1 MASNPEDDFL
11 QYEPA
16 PEGAYRELGIG
27 ALQGMTSDLFG
38 SIPDAGAAV
47 TGLASKVDPR
57 LLAMSPTASALA
69 AADPAMQGVAAEYG
83 SEALA
88 SRFFPA
94 VPEGLEGYRDLGRLG
109 GGLTGAGEAITAR
122 GSRAL
127 LGGIQDFMQYLP
139 NVRPQA
145 VTPDGQVIPLPDD
158 ALPDTSVTEM
168 LASADTPGINPKYAK
183 DIKKAE
189 NIAAKRLEEG
199 EDPRKVFEETGFM
212 RINVDAR
219 PGREAGDA
227 PLETKMVFDIP
238 DNLTQI
244 NVGGLLPESV
254 ASKVSAGK
262 SGKEVMDAFAK
273 LKDPK
278 NYFVE
283 EFHRGGK
290 YGRSVKFKLKDV
302 MGEDHPLFDVFP
314 DLGNEID
321 FRIVEKLPKG
331 TGGHWDDSTNTIAIK
346 ADYLGDDR
354 YTSTLLVHELAH
366 VLQTRGDLPGGSSP
380 FLVKES
386 VSGNFWNSFMLDQST
401 DALAEPNNKNFKPF
415 EFFHELRSKADAK
428 VLENVVERARLNVK
442 NANPAAPDNLARMWP
457 GNLNS
462 TAPINLD
469 EMPYRDEVL
478 AEMRRLIREKEE
490 KAFKE
495 AEAYQALGIDI
506 FRGTDPETGSLRLG
520 PSAQGNYMRT
530 RGEFMARLQEA
541 YALATEG
548 KPVGERRKLF
558 PMDIPKDGARP
569 TADAPGGN
577 RGIAGTSLEE
587 FKQVR
592 PGYGDMVGTEL
603 KSYEPEGLVDVEG
616 LINVD
621 KIPEGLKK
629 KIERPSGPAAALA
642 PEALGESIGGQALI
656 PTMPNR
662 FFFPDLGNSEVQ
674 LRPSLNI
681 KGDPIPNAVDIEVLF
696 GRPRR
701 QGNASALMD
710 RLNDKADETG
720 TTLTLTPTPIPS
732 TGEETIDIEDL
743 VSFYKSKGYVY
754 VDPDPDI
761 PDLDREMIRYP
772 RKAEGGIVSMV
783 DVARSTGRGPKGV
796 ASLAPK
802 ARNMFR
808 PMVS

>member
-1 MASNPEDDFL
+1 
-11 QYEPA
+11 
-16 PEGAYRELGIG
+16 
-27 ALQGMTSDLFG
+27 
-38 SIPDAGAAV
+38 
-47 TGLASKVDPR
+47 
-57 LLAMSPTASALA
+57 
-69 AADPAMQGVAAEYG
+69 
-83 SEALA
+83 
-88 SRFFPA
+88 
-94 VPEGLEGYRDLGRLG
+94 
-109 GGLTGAGEAITAR
+109 
-122 GSRAL
+122 
-127 LGGIQDFMQYLP
+127 
-139 NVRPQA
+139 
-145 VTPDGQVIPLPDD
+145 
-158 ALPDTSVTEM
+158 
-168 LASADTPGINPKYAK
+168 
-183 DIKKAE
+183 
-189 NIAAKRLEEG
+189 
-199 EDPRKVFEETGFM
+199 
-212 RINVDAR
+212 
-219 PGREAGDA
+219 
-227 PLETKMVFDIP
+227 
-238 DNLTQI
+238 
-244 NVGGLLPESV
+244 
-254 ASKVSAGK
+254 
-262 SGKEVMDAFAK
+262 MDAFKK
-273 LKDPK
+273 LNDPK

-314 DLGNEID
+314 DLGDEID

-401 DALAEPNNKNFKPF
+401 DALAEPNNTSFKPF

-442 NANPAAPDNLARMWP
+442 NADPSAPDNLSRMWP

-478 AEMRRLIREKEE
+478 AEMRRLIKEKEE

-558 PMDIPKDGARP
+558 PMDIPREGARP

-587 FKQVR
+587 FKRVR
-592 PGYGDMVGTEL
+592 PGSGDMVGTEL
-603 KSYEPEGLVDVEG
+603 KSYDTEGLVDVEG

-621 KIPEGLKK
+621 KIPEDLKK

-642 PEALGESIGGQALI
+642 PEALGESIGGQAII

-662 FFFPDLGNSEVQ
+662 FFFEDLDMSELT
-674 LRPSLNI
+674 LRPSLDL
-681 KGDPIPNAVDIEVLF
+681 KGNEIPNSVDIELIRA
-696 GRPRR
+696 GKKGKGHGTEIMRR
-701 QGNASALMD
+701 LTKM
-710 RLNDKADETG
+710 ADETG
-720 TTLTLTPTPIPS
+720 TAMTLFPTPY
-732 TGEETIDIEDL
+732 GDGGLELEDL
-743 VSFYKSKGYVY
+743 VAFYKKQGFEYL
-754 VDPDPDI
+754 DPDPDI

-772 RKAEGGIVSMV
+772 RKADGGIISMV